1 MTRIFIVVLL
11 VLFNGFF
18 AMSEM
23 AVMTSRRSRLRQ
35 MAQKN
40 SGAARA
46 LALAEHPEKFL
57 SAIQLWITLL
67 SLLTGYFGGESVAAE
82 LQGTI
87 ARVPLL
93 APYAHAIGFAIGF
106 LLMVFLY
113 GVIGEL
119 VPKRIATLFPER
131 IATHVAYPMH
141 LLATIA
147 KPAVIVLA
155 ACTRALLR
163 LFGLRKVDGEHVT
176 EEEIRLLVAESH
188 EQGVIDEDERN
199 MMNRVL
205 RLGDRSADS
214 MMTPRNRIA
223 WLDADASL
231 EDNQAVMAETPF
243 SRYPVMRGSDREVL
257 GVLEMKALAARMGE
271 RMGERT
277 QDADNTENRGSR
289 ELLRDLRPAVFVSE
303 STRALN
309 LLEVFRDE
317 QQSLALVVD
326 EYGDIQGMVTLNDLM
341 GAVIGRLLTSESADD
356 ADLPIVQRAD
366 GSWLVDG
373 ALPTED
379 LRELLSLVQFPNN
392 ADHDYNT
399 VAGMVIARFGR
410 IPHVGESFDWQG
422 WRFEVIDL
430 DGARVDKLL
439 IARVATPEIRAP
451 EPK

>member
-18 AMSEM
+18 ALSEM

-35 MAQKN
+35 MAQRSRRSAK
-40 SGAARA
+40 A
-46 LALAEHPEKFL
+46 LELAEHPEKFL
-57 SAIQLWITLL
+57 SAVQLWITVLG
-67 SLLTGYFGGESVAAE
+67 LLTGYFGGESIAAE
-82 LQGTI
+82 LEGTI
-87 ARVPLL
+87 ARVALL

-106 LLMVFLY
+106 LIMVFLY

-119 VPKRIATLFPER
+119 VPKRIGSLFPEHL
-131 IATHVAYPMH
+131 ATHVAYPMH
-141 LLATIA
+141 VLATIA
-147 KPAVIVLA
+147 KPGVVVLA
-155 ACTRALLR
+155 ACTRTLLR
-163 LFGLRKVDGEHVT
+163 LFGVRKVDGEHVT

-188 EQGVIDEDERN
+188 EQGVIDSDERN

-205 RLGDRSADS
+205 RLGDRSAES
-214 MMTPRNRIA
+214 MMTPRTRIA

-231 EDNQAVMAETPF
+231 EENLAVMADTPY
-243 SRYPVMRGSDREVL
+243 SRYPVLRGSDHEVL

-271 RMGERT
+271 R
-277 QDADNTENRGSR
+277 ARGGGTDGQSSSSD
-289 ELLRDLRPAVFVSE
+289 LLRDLRPPVFVSE

-326 EYGDIQGMVTLNDLM
+326 EYGEIQGMVTLNDLM

-439 IARVATPEIRAP
+439 ISRASDHDD
-451 EPK
+451 EAG

>member
-1 MTRIFIVVLL
+1 LVPRDIDAMTRILIVLVL

-35 MAQKN
+35 MAQRSRN
-40 SGAARA
+40 AAKA
-46 LALAEHPEKFL
+46 LELAEHPEKFL
-57 SAIQLWITLL
+57 SAVQLWITVLG
-67 SLLTGYFGGESVAAE
+67 LLTGYFGGESIATE
-82 LQGTI
+82 LEQPI
-87 ARVPLL
+87 ARIAIL

-106 LLMVFLY
+106 LIMVFLY

-119 VPKRIATLFPER
+119 VPKRVGSLFPER
-131 IATHVAYPMH
+131 LAMHVAYPMH
-141 LLATIA
+141 FLATIA
-147 KPAVIVLA
+147 KPGVVVLS
-155 ACTRALLR
+155 ACTRTLLR
-163 LFGLRKVDGEHVT
+163 LFGVRKVDGEHVS

-271 RMGERT
+271 RTPDG
-277 QDADNTENRGSR
+277 DNAENRGSR
-289 ELLRDLRPAVFVSE
+289 DLLRDLRPAVFVSE

-379 LRELLSLVQFPNN
+379 LRELLSLRQFPNN

-410 IPHVGESFDWQG
+410 IPHVGESF
-422 WRFEVIDL
+422 EVVDL

-439 IARVATPEIRAP
+439 IARMPGDDEAV
-451 EPK
+451 

>member
-1 MTRIFIVVLL
+1 MIRIFIVVLL

-18 AMSEM
+18 ALSEM

-35 MAQKN
+35 MAQRSRRSAK
-40 SGAARA
+40 A
-46 LALAEHPEKFL
+46 LELAEHPEKFL

-82 LQGTI
+82 LHDPI
-87 ARVPLL
+87 ARIPIL
-93 APYAHAIGFAIGF
+93 APYAHAIGFTIGF
-106 LLMVFLY
+106 LIMVFLY

-131 IATHVAYPMH
+131 LATYVAYPMDV
-141 LLATIA
+141 LATIA
-147 KPAVIVLA
+147 KPGVVVLA
-155 ACTRALLR
+155 LCTRTLLR

-188 EQGVIDEDERN
+188 EQGVIDADERN

-231 EDNQAVMAETPF
+231 EDNLAVMAETPY
-243 SRYPVMRGSDREVL
+243 SRYPVMRGSDHEVL
-257 GVLEMKALAARMGE
+257 GVLEMKALAARMGQPARSDE
-271 RMGERT
+271 SSH
-277 QDADNTENRGSR
+277 D
-289 ELLRDLRPAVFVSE
+289 LLRDLRAAVFVSE

-326 EYGDIQGMVTLNDLM
+326 EYGEIQGIVTLNDLM
-341 GAVIGRLLTSESADD
+341 GAVIGRLLTSESVDE
-356 ADLPIVQRAD
+356 ADLPIVQRPD

-373 ALPTED
+373 SLPTED
-379 LRELLSLVQFPNN
+379 LRELLSLAQFPNN

-399 VAGMVIARFGR
+399 IAGMVIARFGR
-410 IPHVGESFDWQG
+410 IPHVGESFAWQG
-422 WRFEVIDL
+422 WRFEVVDL

-439 IARVATPEIRAP
+439 ISRAFDLDAV
-451 EPK
+451 

>member
-35 MAQKN
+35 MAQK
-40 SGAARA
+40 SRGAARA
-46 LALAEHPEKFL
+46 LLLAEHPEKFL
-57 SAIQLWITLL
+57 SAIQLWITVL
-67 SLLTGYFGGESVAAE
+67 SLLTGYFGGESVATE

-87 ARVPLL
+87 ARIPLL
-93 APYAHAIGFAIGF
+93 APYAHTIGFAIGF

-131 IATHVAYPMH
+131 LATHVAYPMQ
-141 LLATIA
+141 LLASVA
-147 KPAVIVLA
+147 KPGVVVLA
-155 ACTRALLR
+155 ACTRTLLR
-163 LFGLRKVDGEHVT
+163 LFGVRKVDGEHVT

-188 EQGVIDEDERN
+188 EQGVIDADERN

-231 EDNQAVMAETPF
+231 DDNLAVMAETPY
-243 SRYPVMRGSDREVL
+243 SRYPVLRGSDHEVL

-271 RMGERT
+271 RVR
-277 QDADNTENRGSR
+277 DGSQVQSNSGD
-289 ELLRDLRPAVFVSE
+289 LLRDLRPPVFVAE

-326 EYGDIQGMVTLNDLM
+326 EYGEIQGMVTLNDLI

-356 ADLPIVQRAD
+356 SDLPIVQRAD

-379 LRELLSLVQFPNN
+379 LRELLSLAQFPNN
-392 ADHDYNT
+392 AAHDYNT

-422 WRFEVIDL
+422 WRFEVVDL

-439 IARVATPEIRAP
+439 ISRASDLDD
-451 EPK
+451 EAV

>member
-18 AMSEM
+18 ALSEM

-35 MAQKN
+35 MAQRSRRSAK
-40 SGAARA
+40 A
-46 LALAEHPEKFL
+46 LELAEHPEKFL
-57 SAIQLWITLL
+57 SAVQLWITVLG
-67 SLLTGYFGGESVAAE
+67 LLTGYFGGESIAAE
-82 LQGTI
+82 LEGTI
-87 ARVPLL
+87 ERIPLL
-93 APYAHAIGFAIGF
+93 APYAHGIGFAIGF
-106 LLMVFLY
+106 LIMVFLY

-119 VPKRIATLFPER
+119 VPKRIGSLFPER
-131 IATHVAYPMH
+131 LATYVAYPMH
-141 LLATIA
+141 VLATIA
-147 KPAVIVLA
+147 KPGVVVLA
-155 ACTRALLR
+155 VCTRTLLR
-163 LFGLRKVDGEHVT
+163 LFGVRKVDGEHVT

-231 EDNQAVMAETPF
+231 EENLAVMADTPY
-243 SRYPVMRGSDREVL
+243 SRYPVLRGSDHEVL

-271 RMGERT
+271 PARDGE
-277 QDADNTENRGSR
+277 GSGD
-289 ELLRDLRPAVFVSE
+289 LLRDLRPPVFVAE

-326 EYGDIQGMVTLNDLM
+326 EYGEIQGMVTLNDLM

-356 ADLPIVQRAD
+356 DDLPIVQRPD

-373 ALPTED
+373 SLPTED
-379 LRELLSLVQFPNN
+379 LRELLALAQFPNN

-399 VAGMVIARFGR
+399 LAGMVIARFGR

-422 WRFEVIDL
+422 WRFEVVDL

-439 IARVATPEIRAP
+439 ISRASARNVGAM
-451 EPK
+451 

>member
-1 MTRIFIVVLL
+1 MTRILIVIVL

-35 MAQKN
+35 MAQH
-40 SGAARA
+40 SRRAAKA
-46 LALAEHPEKFL
+46 LELAEHPEKFL
-57 SAIQLWITLL
+57 SAIQLWITIL
-67 SLLTGYFGGESVAAE
+67 SLLTGYFGGESVATE
-82 LQGTI
+82 LQHPIERI
-87 ARVPLL
+87 ALL

-106 LLMVFLY
+106 LIMVLLY
-113 GVIGEL
+113 GLIGEL

-131 IATHVAYPMH
+131 LATSVAYPMH
-141 LLATIA
+141 VLATIA
-147 KPAVIVLA
+147 KPGVVVLA
-155 ACTRALLR
+155 ACTRGLLR
-163 LFGLRKVDGEHVT
+163 IMGFRKVDGEHVT

-188 EQGVIDEDERN
+188 EQGVIDADERN

-205 RLGDRSADS
+205 RLGGRSADS

-231 EDNQAVMAETPF
+231 EDNLAVMADTPY
-243 SRYPVMRGSDREVL
+243 SRYPVMRGSDHEVL

-271 RMGERT
+271 PARAGV
-277 QDADNTENRGSR
+277 DSSD
-289 ELLRDLRPAVFVSE
+289 LLRDLRPAVFVSE
-303 STRALN
+303 STRALG

-326 EYGDIQGMVTLNDLM
+326 EYGEIQGMVTLNDLM
-341 GAVIGRLLTSESADD
+341 GAVIGRLLTSESVDD
-356 ADLPIVQRAD
+356 EDLPIVQRPD

-373 ALPTED
+373 SLPTED
-379 LRELLSLVQFPNN
+379 LRELLSLAQFPDDS
-392 ADHDYNT
+392 DHDYNT
-399 VAGMVIARFGR
+399 IAGMVIARFGR

-439 IARVATPEIRAP
+439 ISATSDHDDLAV
-451 EPK
+451 

>member
-1 MTRIFIVVLL
+1 VTRIFIVVLL

-35 MAQKN
+35 MAQRSRRSAK
-40 SGAARA
+40 A
-46 LALAEHPEKFL
+46 LELAEHPEKFL

-67 SLLTGYFGGESVAAE
+67 SLLTGYFGGESVATE
-82 LQGTI
+82 LHDPI
-87 ARVPLL
+87 ARIAIL
-93 APYAHAIGFAIGF
+93 APYAHAIGFTIGF
-106 LLMVFLY
+106 LIMVFLY

-131 IATHVAYPMH
+131 LATNVAYPMDV
-141 LLATIA
+141 LATIA
-147 KPAVIVLA
+147 KPGVVVLA
-155 ACTRALLR
+155 ACTRVLLR
-163 LFGLRKVDGEHVT
+163 LFGLRKVDGEHVS

-223 WLDADASL
+223 WLDADATL
-231 EDNQAVMAETPF
+231 EDNLAVMAETPY
-243 SRYPVMRGSDREVL
+243 SRYPVMRGSDHEVI

-271 RMGERT
+271 YTRDDRPNQESG
-277 QDADNTENRGSR
+277 GSGD
-289 ELLRDLRPAVFVSE
+289 LLRDLRPPVFVAE

-356 ADLPIVQRAD
+356 SDLPIVQRAD

-379 LRELLSLVQFPNN
+379 LRELLSLAQFPNN

-399 VAGMVIARFGR
+399 VAGLVIARFGR

-422 WRFEVIDL
+422 WRFEVVDL

-439 IARVATPEIRAP
+439 IQRVSDDDDAG
-451 EPK
+451 